1 MKNTCTIML
10 AAGKGTRM
18 NATKSKVLH
27 EILAQ
32 PLIDY
37 VTDVAHTVSSRTV
50 AVIGHQRE
58 QVGPYLAARGIE
70 TVVQD
75 PPLGTGHAVAQAEA
89 LLKDAQQADVLII
102 PGDMPLIRAASIQRL
117 IELYRAENAT
127 MGVLTAILPEPH
139 GYGRIIRAADGRLER
154 IVEQADASEA
164 EAAVS
169 EVNTSVYVVKR
180 EFLFEAVRNI
190 KPNNKKGEYYL
201 TDILAMA
208 DTVVASPTLEACEAS
223 GINSQV
229 QLAEAA
235 GLMQARIN
243 LAHQEAGVCIHDP
256 LNAYIGPQ
264 VAIERDVTVWPGAQ
278 AYGRCLIGAGAT
290 LGPDCRLRDQDV
302 AAGQVCG

>member
-1 MKNTCTIML
+1 ML

-37 VTDVAHTVSSRTV
+37 VTDVASAVSDRTV

-58 QVGPYLAARGIE
+58 QVGPYLTARGIE

-75 PPLGTGHAVAQAEA
+75 PPMGTGHAVAQAEA
-89 LLKDAQQADVLII
+89 LLKDAQQEDVLII
-102 PGDMPLIRAASIQRL
+102 PGDMPLIRAASIEKL
-117 IELYRAENAT
+117 IEIYRAENAT
-127 MGVLTAILPEPH
+127 MGVLTAILPDAH
-139 GYGRIIRAADGRLER
+139 GYGRIVRASDGRVER

-164 EAAVS
+164 EAAIN

-208 DTVVASPTLEACEAS
+208 EHVVASPTIEACEAN

-235 GLMQARIN
+235 GLMQERIN
-243 LAHQEAGVCIHDP
+243 LAHMEAGVCIHDP
-256 LNAYIGPQ
+256 LTTYIGPK
-264 VAIERDVTVWPGAQ
+264 VTIERDVTIWPGAQ

-290 LGPDCRLRDQDV
+290 LTPGSILRDADV
-302 AAGQVCG
+302 PSGRTI